1 MKGTDD
7 NMSREDSIKRVGIVG
22 IAGNIFLLIIKFTI
36 GFICHSQAMLADA
49 ANSAA
54 DIFASLMT
62 TIGNKIARAP
72 SDKDHNFGHGKAEYL
87 FSMFISISMM
97 LVAFKLLWDSANS
110 LFFGSSFNFSNLL
123 IIICSTTIVI
133 KFVLYLYTKKL
144 YKMYDSILI
153 KSSMQD
159 HRNDCIVTSCTLIST
174 LCALYGFMFVDG
186 IVGIGISLWIF
197 YSGSKIFVESYNI
210 LMDSSIDDTT
220 KDMIIELSRIYDN
233 IKKIESIASAPV
245 GYQYIVF
252 VTICVDGNISTF
264 ESHKLADNLEHDIEG
279 LENIYEAIVH
289 VNPV

>member
-1 MKGTDD
+1 
-7 NMSREDSIKRVGIVG
+7 MSREDSIKRVGIVG
-22 IAGNIFLLIIKFTI
+22 IAGNIFLLVIKFTI

-133 KFVLYLYTKKL
+133 KFVLYLYTKQL

-174 LCALYGFMFVDG
+174 LCALYGFIFVDG

-279 LENIYEAIVH
+279 LGNIYEAIVH

>member
-22 IAGNIFLLIIKFTI
+22 IAGNIFLLVIKFTI

-133 KFVLYLYTKKL
+133 KFVLYLYTKQL

-174 LCALYGFMFVDG
+174 LCALYGFIFVDG

-279 LENIYEAIVH
+279 LGNIYEAIVH

>member
-1 MKGTDD
+1 
-7 NMSREDSIKRVGIVG
+7 MSREDSIKRVGIVG

-233 IKKIESIASAPV
+233 IRKIESIASAPV

>member
-123 IIICSTTIVI
+123 IIICAITILI
-133 KFVLYLYTKKL
+133 KFILYLYTRKL

-289 VNPV
+289 VNPI

>member
-279 LENIYEAIVH
+279 LGNIYEAIVH
-289 VNPV
+289 VNPI

>member
-1 MKGTDD
+1 
-7 NMSREDSIKRVGIVG
+7 
-22 IAGNIFLLIIKFTI
+22 
-36 GFICHSQAMLADA
+36 
-49 ANSAA
+49 
-54 DIFASLMT
+54 
-62 TIGNKIARAP
+62 
-72 SDKDHNFGHGKAEYL
+72 
-87 FSMFISISMM
+87 
-97 LVAFKLLWDSANS
+97 
-110 LFFGSSFNFSNLL
+110 
-123 IIICSTTIVI
+123 
-133 KFVLYLYTKKL
+133 
-144 YKMYDSILI
+144 MYDSILI

-289 VNPV
+289 VNPI